1 MFIKKFKKKC
11 GVRGCKNTSNVFLIS
26 QRREMGNTVAICRDC
41 MKEALTSTD
50 NYKEPEKVKREDKP
64 LFPHPELEVA
74 LSSVAVGEPEPKEV
88 IEASTEGVSISA
100 AEDAATQEEPITTNY
115 AITTKKKSN
124 KKK

>member
-11 GVRGCKNTSNVFLIS
+11 GVRGCKNTQNVFLIS

-41 MKEALTSTD
+41 LKEALSSTD
-50 NYKEPEKVKREDKP
+50 NYTEPEKVKREEKP

-74 LSSVAVGEPEPKEV
+74 VSSVAVDTPEPEEV
-88 IEASTEGVSISA
+88 IEASTEDSSILS
-100 AEDAATQEEPITTNY
+100 AEDAVTQEEIITT
-115 AITTKKKSN
+115 APKKKAN